1 MGSNTAGVRRRPMLT
16 AAIAELDHALP
27 ADLMAKQKGDHV
39 SYPLQS
45 PRKADRITN
54 EGSTSVAEWRI
65 AE

>member
-1 MGSNTAGVRRRPMLT
+1 MLT

-39 SYPLQS
+39 SYPFQS